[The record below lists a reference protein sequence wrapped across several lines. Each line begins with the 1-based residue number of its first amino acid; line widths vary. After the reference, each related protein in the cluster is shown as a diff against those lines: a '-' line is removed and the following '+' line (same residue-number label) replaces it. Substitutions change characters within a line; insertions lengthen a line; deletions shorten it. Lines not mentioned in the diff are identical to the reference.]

1 MGCDRPRINSR
12 LVLVGR
18 YRMGLST
25 VIELGCLPCTILTP
39 VLVRFHSCL
48 LISTAVSFHYC
59 LFPLSLSPAVFFPL
73 SLSTAVSFHCSLST
87 AVSFHCCLFPLLSL
101 STVFFHRFFPLSLS
115 TALFPPLFFPL
126 LSLSTAVSFHCLF
139 PPLSFFHCLP
149 LYLSTAVTKVSLVCE
164 SCFRTMTDFLGY
176 LHEGF

>member
-25 VIELGCLPCTILTP
+25 FIELGCLPCTILTP

-48 LISTAVSFHYC
+48 LISTAVTFHYC
-59 LFPLSLSPAVFFPL
+59 LFPLSLYSAVFFPL

-87 AVSFHCCLFPLLSL
+87 TVSFHCCLFPL
-101 STVFFHRFFPLSLS
+101 
-115 TALFPPLFFPL
+115 
-126 LSLSTAVSFHCLF
+126 SLSTAVFFPLSPTVSFHCCDKSKFGLWV
-139 PPLSFFHCLP
+139 LLP
-149 LYLSTAVTKVSLVCE
+149 YYDWFSWISAWRLLTAKESTPDTGNVYQCA
-164 SCFRTMTDFLGY
+164 
-176 LHEGF
+176 